1 MYSTSIPP
9 RPGALLGISRAGV
22 VALLLLAVFN
32 GVFLYGLPALTGQR
46 YAWVI
51 ALPINAAFLG
61 AGYLAGTLAT
71 ALVVFKTR
79 SWRSLRMLPLPLV
92 VLSLG
97 LLAATLLHADLF
109 RWDYPLTWVWTAVYA
124 TVPFGV
130 TALWLRQERSAPP
143 APPRAAALRP
153 VRLASAALGIL
164 LAVVALGLFLA
175 PQAAAELW
183 PWPVT
188 ALLARALGSWYAL
201 VATALLV
208 CAWSLRR
215 PVEAVIPYATL
226 LAWSLLLLLLPV
238 LHPGS
243 VHAGPE
249 LGAWIAAHV
258 ALVALSLAALR
269 VARRSPG
276 ELL

>member
-1 MYSTSIPP
+1 MAHATPRKDPPMYSTSIPP

-109 RWDYPLTWVWTAVYA
+109 RWDYPLTWGWTAVYA

-143 APPRAAALRP
+143 APPRAAGLRP
-153 VRLASAALGIL
+153 VRLASAALGIV
-164 LAVVALGLFLA
+164 LAGVAPGLFLA

-215 PVEAVIPYATL
+215 P
-226 LAWSLLLLLLPV
+226 
-238 LHPGS
+238 
-243 VHAGPE
+243 
-249 LGAWIAAHV
+249 
-258 ALVALSLAALR
+258 
-269 VARRSPG
+269 
-276 ELL
+276 